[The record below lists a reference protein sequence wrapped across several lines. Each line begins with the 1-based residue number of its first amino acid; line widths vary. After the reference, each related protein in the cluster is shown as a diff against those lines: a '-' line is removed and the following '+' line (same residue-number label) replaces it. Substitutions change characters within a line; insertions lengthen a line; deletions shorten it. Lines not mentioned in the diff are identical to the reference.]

1 MTTLSASPF
10 IVDSIW
16 QRTRTSALMQITSL
30 TALTVLSAQIVIP
43 LPFTP
48 IPLTMQTFARYLL
61 MVRDNLTIQRGGSLF
76 RNSVL
81 TRQSCRRM

>member
-10 IVDSIW
+10 IIDSIW
-16 QRTRTSALMQITSL
+16 QRTRTSALVQITSL

-48 IPLTMQTFARYLL
+48 IPLTMQTFA
-61 MVRDNLTIQRGGSLF
+61 ILF
-76 RNSVL
+76 GAAVI
-81 TRQSCRRM
+81 